1 MVKAVKNLLLLILP
15 GGPNN
20 SIKRDQEDYQKILAF
35 MIIMICDFRPLIWIV
50 KTTNIMQFLYKF
62 HRRAI
67 SKLN

>member
-50 KTTNIMQFLYKF
+50 KTTNIVQFLYKF

>member
-20 SIKRDQEDYQKILAF
+20 SIKRDKEDYQKILAF